1 MYSAAQHVLRSFK
14 RSRGSDSMFTDEH
27 KSDRRFYDDV
37 DVFEMRRIPK
47 KRKHSQNQFEYLSSN
62 RRIL

>member
-1 MYSAAQHVLRSFK
+1 
-14 RSRGSDSMFTDEH
+14 MFTDER

-47 KRKHSQNQFEYLSSN
+47 RKHSQNQVEYLSSN